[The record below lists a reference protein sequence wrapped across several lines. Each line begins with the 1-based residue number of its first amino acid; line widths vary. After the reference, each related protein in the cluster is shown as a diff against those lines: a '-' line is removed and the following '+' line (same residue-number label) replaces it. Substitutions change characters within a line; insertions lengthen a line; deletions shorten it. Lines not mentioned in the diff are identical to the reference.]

1 MTPIIDS
8 IKNIPFLE
16 NAFAYLKEKYD
27 INAYITDKI
36 SDTVENTDDTGST
49 AEHKIRRF
57 YPIVSP
63 ENEMGI
69 FCISRTN
76 NTIDMA
82 EAEINLLVGSI
93 NEIVQRE
100 IEINQMSNEIIE
112 LSEQINFL
120 FNFATQTTGINKIH
134 AFCIAAIETVSK
146 KISADQG
153 FLIVRSHDDDIITI
167 PNNITEDK
175 AIDIISNDIF
185 KIALQKGEPVISKTS
200 DSSSLLACPIIVKD
214 GSIGTMAFLRNPD
227 KQQFTAYEKKFI
239 GVINKSIS
247 STLEILRLYEGL
259 KKLYLNTVKALAAA
273 IDAKDPY
280 THGHSF
286 RVAKYS
292 VAMARK
298 LNLSEE
304 AISDLEIAA
313 YMHDLGKIGI
323 SEAVLKKAGKL
334 TDEEYNEIKKHP
346 HFTGKIL
353 APINLP
359 DFIVLTAIQHHE
371 RLDGK
376 GYPLGLSGD
385 QIISTAKIVA
395 VADVFDALTSDRPY
409 RPAMPVEKALEIL
422 INDIDRA
429 FDRKIV
435 LALIDVL
442 KDNDII
448 EEIKD
453 VYRDLKFVDIHGLNC
468 FLTTLTDQLIRPVIR
483 I

>member
-1 MTPIIDS
+1 
-8 IKNIPFLE
+8 
-16 NAFAYLKEKYD
+16 
-27 INAYITDKI
+27 
-36 SDTVENTDDTGST
+36 
-49 AEHKIRRF
+49 
-57 YPIVSP
+57 
-63 ENEMGI
+63 
-69 FCISRTN
+69 
-76 NTIDMA
+76 
-82 EAEINLLVGSI
+82 
-93 NEIVQRE
+93 
-100 IEINQMSNEIIE
+100 
-112 LSEQINFL
+112 
-120 FNFATQTTGINKIH
+120 
-134 AFCIAAIETVSK
+134 
-146 KISADQG
+146 
-153 FLIVRSHDDDIITI
+153 
-167 PNNITEDK
+167 
-175 AIDIISNDIF
+175 
-185 KIALQKGEPVISKTS
+185 
-200 DSSSLLACPIIVKD
+200 
-214 GSIGTMAFLRNPD
+214 MAFLRNPD

-304 AISDLEIAA
+304 AISDLEIAV

-323 SEAVLKKAGKL
+323 SEAVLKKAGKF

-359 DFIVLTAIQHHE
+359 DFIVLTAIQHHK

-468 FLTTLTDQLIRPVIR
+468 FLTTLTDQLVRPVIR